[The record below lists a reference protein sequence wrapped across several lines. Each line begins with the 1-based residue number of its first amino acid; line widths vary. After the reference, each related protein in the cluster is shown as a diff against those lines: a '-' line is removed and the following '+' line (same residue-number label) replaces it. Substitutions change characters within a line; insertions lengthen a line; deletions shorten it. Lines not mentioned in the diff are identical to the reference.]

1 MQQMT
6 FQRLMLTVY
15 CVGKLWAATVYC
27 VALCACTLCLW
38 LYVNSLEMA
47 VQSAWDM
54 SQYSTDQTDR

>member
-1 MQQMT
+1 
-6 FQRLMLTVY
+6 
-15 CVGKLWAATVYC
+15 
-27 VALCACTLCLW
+27 LCLW